1 MDVKDGCLEGSRE
14 YGVVIIGDCEL
25 KCEEVTLVCNNDG
38 FDVDK
43 ALLAAFGVFACS
55 LLLPKFTDGVTVR
68 TVVDLIEVVGFREGR
83 RFGVLLCI
91 MTVVLGSSELVKV
104 DCGDGKT
111 SARLVGENVLSAGI
125 GVG

>member
-1 MDVKDGCLEGSRE
+1 MEGSRE

-25 KCEEVTLVCNNDG
+25 KGEEVTLVCNNDG

-91 MTVVLGSSELVKV
+91 MTVVLGSSELVLV